1 MWNTN
6 FHCSPPNQK
15 LCIAKTKSR
24 FMNMVSIIL
33 KHVLWAYCFYSVLN
47 IFRVLNTNHKLN
59 DLTSKATTLKGLHFI
74 SIPHSAARCEKQL
87 RWINISVFTCKH
99 IQVAFLVFL
108 ELCSDFSRGTDG
120 LQESR
125 IGPLCLKWH
134 FTESLQNVFKTT
146 KAFYVISLNVYFLK
160 IQICNKTICIKIKL
174 LLICH

>member
-87 RWINISVFTCKH
+87 RWIRISVFLHASTFRWLSWFFSSCV
-99 IQVAFLVFL
+99 QTSAG
-108 ELCSDFSRGTDG
+108 ERTDCRRAESDHYAWSD
-120 LQESR
+120 
-125 IGPLCLKWH
+125 
-134 FTESLQNVFKTT
+134 
-146 KAFYVISLNVYFLK
+146 ISLKVSKTFLR
-160 IQICNKTICIKIKL
+160 L
-174 LLICH
+174 LRPFM